1 MKRIALV
8 LLAVGLAAAAF
19 LVSAQASTPKLT
31 GTVGP
36 GYTITLK
43 QGAAK
48 VKTLKAGKYT
58 FVITDKAAIHN
69 FKIEREKGGPKIEK
83 MLTDTSFQGKKTVT
97 VVAAAAD
104 GRAATGATKTRAASA
119 TPSASAMRFMRL
131 LPQSKIS
138 RGILAPAVLAA
149 D

>member
-69 FKIEREKGGPKIEK
+69 FTIERQKGGPKIEK
-83 MLTDTSFQGKKTVT
+83 VLTGTSFQGKKTVT
-97 VVAAAAD
+97 VTLK
-104 GRAATGATKTRAASA
+104 TGSWKYYCSIHE
-119 TPSASAMRFMRL
+119 
-131 LPQSKIS
+131 PQMFGFFKVTS
-138 RGILAPAVLAA
+138 
-149 D
+149 

>member
-8 LLAVGLAAAAF
+8 LLAAGLAAAAF
-19 LVSAQASTPKLT
+19 LMSAQASTPKLT

-69 FKIEREKGGPKIEK
+69 FTIEREKGGPKIEK
-83 MLTDTSFQGKKTVT
+83 TLTGTSFQGKKTMTVT
-97 VVAAAAD
+97 LK
-104 GRAATGATKTRAASA
+104 TGSWKYYCSIHE
-119 TPSASAMRFMRL
+119 
-131 LPQSKIS
+131 PQMFGFFKVTS
-138 RGILAPAVLAA
+138 
-149 D
+149 

>member
-58 FVITDKAAIHN
+58 FLVTDKAAIHN
-69 FKIEREKGGPKIEK
+69 FTIEREKGGPKNQK
-83 MLTDTSFQGKKTVT
+83 VLTATSFQGEKDVT
-97 VVAAAAD
+97 
-104 GRAATGATKTRAASA
+104 GT
-119 TPSASAMRFMRL
+119 
-131 LPQSKIS
+131 
-138 RGILAPAVLAA
+138 
-149 D
+149 

>member
-8 LLAVGLAAAAF
+8 LLAAGLAAAAF
-19 LVSAQASTPKLT
+19 LMSAQASTPKLT

-36 GYTITLK
+36 SYTITLK

-69 FKIEREKGGPKIEK
+69 FTIEREKGGPKIEK
-83 MLTDTSFQGKKTVT
+83 VLTGTSFQGKKTVT
-97 VVAAAAD
+97 VTLK
-104 GRAATGATKTRAASA
+104 TGSWKFYCSNHESQMFGFFKVTS
-119 TPSASAMRFMRL
+119 
-131 LPQSKIS
+131 
-138 RGILAPAVLAA
+138 
-149 D
+149 